1 MKKFLALVWIAASG
15 SFAAQPAAPKLFDEV
30 GSILK
35 ELSEITGLKPLKPVA
50 HDTMDREQLKRY
62 IQKKIREEVKPE
74 EIRAEETVL
83 KLFGFLPPDFNLEAA
98 TVELLTEQAAAFYDY
113 DRKRLYIID
122 ANSDAMQQMALVH
135 ELAHALA
142 DQHFRLEKFIK
153 KVESADDASAAR
165 MAVMEGQASWL
176 TFEYMAR
183 QMGRSLKDSP
193 EQLRS
198 MAAFMQST
206 AGQFPVLDKTPPY
219 LRESLLFPYTAGM
232 LFQQRVIEKL
242 DKAGFAEVF
251 KRPPVS
257 TQQILHPEKY
267 FGRVE
272 PASPPL
278 PAFPNLRGYRK
289 LIEGSFGE
297 LDHGILL
304 RQYCGK
310 EAGELAAKWRGSRF
324 LVMESR
330 TGGKP
335 ALAYVSEWEDEAAAR
350 EFFDHYKRVLRG
362 KWKKCEAGTEEQAL
376 FAGLGDSGRFE
387 VRISGTRVTSLE
399 GLPAEPVK

>member
-1 MKKFLALVWIAASG
+1 MKRILTLALIAAVAL
-15 SFAAQPAAPKLFDEV
+15 FAAQPDTPKLFDEV

-50 HDTMDREQLKRY
+50 YDTMDRAQLKRY

-83 KLFGFLPPDFNLEAA
+83 KLFGFLPADFNLEAA

-113 DRKRLYIID
+113 DRKRLYVID

-153 KVESADDASAAR
+153 KAESADDASAAR

-176 TFEYMAR
+176 TFEFMAR

-198 MAAFMQST
+198 MAALMQST
-206 AGQFPVLDKTPPY
+206 AGQFPVLDKAPPY

-232 LFQQRVIEKL
+232 LFQQKVIEKL

-251 KRPPVS
+251 RRPPVS

-272 PASPPL
+272 PSSPPL
-278 PAFPNLRGYRK
+278 PAFPSVRSYRK
-289 LIEGSFGE
+289 LIEGAFGE

-304 RQYCGK
+304 RQYCGR

-324 LVMESR
+324 LALESR
-330 TGGKP
+330 NGGKP
-335 ALAYVSEWEDEAAAR
+335 ALAYVSEWEDSAAAR
-350 EFFDHYKRVLRG
+350 DFFHYYKQVLRG
-362 KWKKCEAGTEEQAL
+362 KWKKCEASSDEEAL
-376 FAGLGDSGRFE
+376 FAGAGDSGRFE
-387 VRISGTRVTSLE
+387 VRLSGTRVTSLE
-399 GLPAEPVK
+399 GLPASPVR